1 MANDFEALVQKLADL
16 LKEPLRPLA
25 RPPRPDSR
33 AQTVSIPMRGI
44 AFPPDCPGC
53 GKPAQRPF
61 EVVFEDIGI
70 LFVIIAALSRRA
82 SPDTYRLQVPF
93 CDACADAIDR
103 RRTCIWGRMLLLVL
117 AITLLQI
124 PMAILRGYGLEH
136 PALYSPIHYLSLLPV
151 TLAVGLLVW
160 WSFKLFRKSWYFG
173 FRITGVAG
181 DGLRVRIDDPGYAAR
196 LQALCRRPAA
206 PAAPPPA
213 AS

>member
-1 MANDFEALVQKLADL
+1 MANDFEALVQKAADL

-25 RPPRPDSR
+25 RPPRPDTR
-33 AQTVSIPMRGI
+33 AQTVRIPMQGI

-82 SPDTYRLQVPF
+82 SPDTYRLGVPF
-93 CDACADAIDR
+93 CEGCADAIDR
-103 RRTCIWGRMLLLVL
+103 RRACIIGRLILLV
-117 AITLLQI
+117 IGMTLLQI
-124 PMAILRGYGLEH
+124 PMAILRSFGYGDYRLH
-136 PALYSPIHYLSLLPV
+136 MLIHYASIIPV
-151 TLAVGLLVW
+151 FGAIGVLIW
-160 WSFKLFRKSWYFG
+160 WSVKVLRKAWYFG

-181 DGLRVRIDDPGYAAR
+181 DGLLVCIDDPGYAGR
-196 LQALCRRPAA
+196 LQALCRKPAA

-213 AS
+213 PR